1 MAFRDYLRDH
11 AAAAREYEHLKQDL
25 AMQLAATNRE
35 SRDAYSRA
43 KTDFIE
49 RIVAMALRSGYP
61 REFLE
66 TGELPNQGAAP
77 VGRAKRERPRVSA
90 ER

>member
-1 MAFRDYLRDH
+1 LAFRDYLRDH
-11 AAAAREYEHLKQDL
+11 PDAAREYERLKQDL

-49 RIVAMALRSGYP
+49 GIVAMALSRGYP
-61 REFLE
+61 REFL
-66 TGELPNQGAAP
+66 
-77 VGRAKRERPRVSA
+77 RPRKDPGDR
-90 ER
+90 E